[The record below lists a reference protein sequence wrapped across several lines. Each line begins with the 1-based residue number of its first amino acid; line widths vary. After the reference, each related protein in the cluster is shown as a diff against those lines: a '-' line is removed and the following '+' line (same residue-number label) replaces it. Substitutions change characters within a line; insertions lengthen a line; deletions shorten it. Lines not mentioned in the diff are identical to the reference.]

1 MLFPQKAALGEA
13 QYPKGDLNPSHHHWW
28 GLRVSRPLE
37 ALLDNFLSHLCF
49 SPLLSDCAQVCW
61 HLQPVPAVGPEQ
73 TVERASLRGVLPARS
88 APSPPA
94 RRHGVQQDRGLTL
107 AGSVQPF
114 ALKSPSRTS
123 SCRDTLPHLERKA
136 EQRSSEDLLDPAA
149 LLAGGRQSCAVP
161 QLLNFAEEPTAWFLA
176 ENPPAVVSSCDLKR
190 RQHHTASNCILSHF
204 SDSHNSYRRLSLC
217 VSQIWHTLL
226 HRNAEKEF
234 KFSSQRSKLP

>member
-1 MLFPQKAALGEA
+1 MLFPQKTALGEA

-61 HLQPVPAVGPEQ
+61 HLQPMPAVGPEQ

-94 RRHGVQQDRGLTL
+94 LRHGVQQDRGLTL

-114 ALKSPSRTS
+114 ALKSPPRTS
-123 SCRDTLPHLERKA
+123 SCTDTLPHLERKA
-136 EQRSSEDLLDPAA
+136 EQRSSEDLRDPAA

-176 ENPPAVVSSCDLKR
+176 ENPPAVVSSCELKL
-190 RQHHTASNCILSHF
+190 RQHHTASDCILSHF
-204 SDSHNSYRRLSLC
+204 SDS
-217 VSQIWHTLL
+217 QLL
-226 HRNAEKEF
+226 QEAQPPCFPDMTH
-234 KFSSQRSKLP
+234 SSA